1 MSAKMMH
8 PANIFFTACFAFV
21 SGYTKAETVRYRI
34 DPVHTQVA
42 FLAEHAGF
50 SHSLG
55 KFRQPEGEL
64 RFDAGAWG
72 KSSVNVRLQSNNLD
86 LSDSA
91 WNKAMLGTSY
101 FSAKAFPEIRFR
113 STVVNKLTEQTGT
126 IGGELFLLGNVF
138 TISFPFTLNKRGK
151 HPYTLKDTI
160 GFSARL
166 TLSRSALGIKAAPNA
181 IGDNV
186 EIILEIEASKIVDTT
201 PNTKGR

>member
-1 MSAKMMH
+1 
-8 PANIFFTACFAFV
+8 
-21 SGYTKAETVRYRI
+21 
-34 DPVHTQVA
+34 VHTQVA
-42 FLAEHAGF
+42 FLVEHAGF

-64 RFDAGAWG
+64 RFDADSWE
-72 KSSVNVRLQSNNLD
+72 KSGVNVRLQSNNLD

-91 WNKAMLGTSY
+91 WNKAMLGASY

-113 STVVNKLTEQTGT
+113 STAVSKLTEQTGT
-126 IGGELFLLGNVF
+126 LSGELFLLGKVYP
-138 TISFPFTLNKRGK
+138 ISFPFTLNKRGK

-181 IGDNV
+181 IGDSV